1 MLIRIFF
8 LLLLAL
14 TGTARAE
21 EPLPPEEAFRF
32 SARAIDAKT
41 IEARWQITDGYYMYR
56 DKFKF
61 VLEGGT
67 LGTPKLPPGKVK
79 EDENFGRVETYRKD
93 VKILL
98 PVEAAGT
105 VTLKAVS
112 QGCWDGGICYPPINQ
127 EAKLDL
133 AATGGS
139 AAPGVAPGA
148 VPSAPTLSE
157 QRSAA
162 PADES
167 SRIAGLF
174 KGDNLALVL
183 VSFFRALVCCFLS
196 HHASSP

>member
-1 MLIRIFF
+1 
-8 LLLLAL
+8 
-14 TGTARAE
+14 
-21 EPLPPEEAFRF
+21 
-32 SARAIDAKT
+32 
-41 IEARWQITDGYYMYR
+41 MYR

-133 AATGGS
+133 AATGGRGTWGRARRRPAS
-139 AAPGVAPGA
+139 AD
-148 VPSAPTLSE
+148 SL
-157 QRSAA
+157 
-162 PADES
+162 
-167 SRIAGLF
+167 
-174 KGDNLALVL
+174 
-183 VSFFRALVCCFLS
+183 
-196 HHASSP
+196 